1 MNAARWAQDALL
13 ARSEQPALRVYAVWF
28 NMFPGD
34 SREYWRADLL
44 TDSRV
49 VHLWDDERSVGRLY
63 YQLLPK
69 IWERR
74 AVGTIPPQ
82 DLTLWDAY
90 LLYAP
95 EARWIDE
102 PPDVISWGSTI
113 LLTLDRLNRD
123 LKEALKR

>member
-1 MNAARWAQDALL
+1 ML

-102 PPDVISWGSTI
+102 PTDVISWGSTI

>member
-1 MNAARWAQDALL
+1 M
-13 ARSEQPALRVYAVWF
+13 YAVWF

-34 SREYWRADLL
+34 SRNYWPADLL
-44 TDSRV
+44 TDRRV
-49 VHLWDDERSVGRLY
+49 VHLWDEERSVGQLY
-63 YQLLPK
+63 FQLLPQ
-69 IWERR
+69 IWEKR
-74 AVGTIPPQ
+74 AVGTVPPQ

-90 LLYAP
+90 LLYGP
-95 EARWIDE
+95 DARWLDK